1 MYKRIINKYIKI
13 TNAIGWI
20 CGFVATIGSVCIILL
35 TVGDVFMRFF
45 FNKPIN
51 GSFELTEYLL
61 VILVFMAIP
70 WATTKD
76 AHVRVDLLT
85 GKLKKRK
92 QAMLYA
98 ISCLISIFISFLI
111 AWYTLP
117 EGKYAYELKEK
128 SDMLNIP
135 SYPFHYFIAFGF
147 FILVFILIAVLI
159 RYLKKR

>member
-1 MYKRIINKYIKI
+1 
-13 TNAIGWI
+13 
-20 CGFVATIGSVCIILL
+20 
-35 TVGDVFMRFF
+35 
-45 FNKPIN
+45 
-51 GSFELTEYLL
+51 
-61 VILVFMAIP
+61 MAIP
-70 WATTKD
+70 WASTKD
-76 AHVRVDLLT
+76 VHVRVDLLT
-85 GKLKKRK
+85 GKLKKQK
-92 QAMLYA
+92 QAALYA